1 MKPKMIDYPLYRD
14 RRPQEIKQLLIDVAS
29 GNMPESQKDI
39 VGDMLAESKLMI
51 EAADYIRQLE
61 ILNDLLVPLA
71 QCGRKALNDHLV
83 SGMVAYFENNHKDL
97 SPEFVK
103 IVEENFWE
111 LLE

>member
-1 MKPKMIDYPLYRD
+1 MKKIIDYPLFHN
-14 RRPQEIKQLLIDVAS
+14 PVEITNALVTVAS
-29 GNMPESQKDI
+29 QENCDGPEYD
-39 VGDMLAESKLMI
+39 LMM
-51 EAADYIRQLE
+51 EAAEYIRQLE
-61 ILNDLLVPLA
+61 ILNDLLTPLA

-111 LLE
+111 LLA

>member
-1 MKPKMIDYPLYRD
+1 MKPRLVYYSAYRD
-14 RRPQEIKQLLIDVAS
+14 NRPQEIKRLLVDVAS
-29 GNMPESQKDI
+29 EADNGAND
-39 VGDMLAESKLMI
+39 GLMI
-51 EAADYIRQLE
+51 EAAEYIRQLE
-61 ILNDLLVPLA
+61 ILNDLLTPLA

-111 LLE
+111 LLA